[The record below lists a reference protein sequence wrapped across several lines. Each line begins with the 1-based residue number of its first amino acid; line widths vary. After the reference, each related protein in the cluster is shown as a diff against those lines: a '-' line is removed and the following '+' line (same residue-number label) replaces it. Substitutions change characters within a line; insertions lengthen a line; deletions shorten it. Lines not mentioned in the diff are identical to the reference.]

1 MAVRKLTLRLD
12 DENPLHNKAWT
23 KIEASGKSQQGY
35 LLEAVLAYEHDPLK
49 GLPEADIDKI
59 AERIISRLEQA
70 GAVIG
75 SALSEEPLPQEE
87 PQYDK
92 TNDETKDN
100 LVPDNISKFLLEL

>member
-59 AERIISRLEQA
+59 AERIISRLAQTENI
-70 GAVIG
+70 IG
-75 SALSEEPLPQEE
+75 SALSEEPLPKGE
-87 PQYDK
+87 PQSDK
-92 TNDETKDN
+92 PNNETSVD

>member
-49 GLPEADIDKI
+49 GLSEADIDKI
-59 AERIISRLEQA
+59 AERIISRLEQTENM
-70 GAVIG
+70 IG
-75 SALSEEPLPQEE
+75 SALAEEPLLQEE
-87 PQYDK
+87 PQSDKPNDK
-92 TNDETKDN
+92 TSVD